1 MVLLPQRSADPVLS
15 TYVRMAQLVTNWS
28 SRPSHPLCNVE
39 FMSENSTTNDDQA
52 QRVVEELFTQLD
64 LLVGTILGQDQFGR
78 RDYEYEHG
86 VLREASE
93 IHKSLATLAPNEMVQ
108 ALVDVALARR
118 LRALVGGREPV
129 DVQYRS
135 HANSDEIAVSDR
147 ELLNLLRYVGR
158 SNSAE

>member
-1 MVLLPQRSADPVLS
+1 MPD
-15 TYVRMAQLVTNWS
+15 
-28 SRPSHPLCNVE
+28 
-39 FMSENSTTNDDQA
+39 NSTTNDDQA

-64 LLVGTILGQDQFGR
+64 RLVGTILGQDQFGR
-78 RDYEYEHG
+78 RDYEYERG

-118 LRALVGGREPV
+118 LRALVGGRETV
-129 DVQYRS
+129 GVQYRS
-135 HANSDEIAVSDR
+135 HANSDEIAVSDT